1 MELCT
6 KSRGDIFLQ
15 DVNGGINYT
24 RTLLTPLYVKDRE
37 VFYKLVGRNSI
48 APMDNYLGVDKL
60 PFHMTY
66 TMMARCATEAVK
78 AKSFV
83 CASNSLKEAGYQH
96 ISASMVDQVCETV
109 GQALWDYYKERA
121 DIMQSRLA
129 RGEKIGPVNVDI
141 HNIHS
146 LNPEK
151 VLILMI
157 DGHTIYTRKYSTGK
171 YDINDGGKCGCD
183 CRVGIAFRLSDC
195 SVEYDEAGGET
206 VRISHKDYTSL
217 IVPKNEFR
225 NYFADL
231 AIRNGADQCELIVV
245 VSDGADWLHKMVVE
259 LFNSYVHIR
268 DLWHAKECIA
278 EFCKALF
285 QDNPEKGILFSNYLC
300 HLIEE
305 GNIDK
310 FINKLEKETNDH
322 IKNMEQFNLS
332 EKEKQDQYLK
342 CIEQLDNIISLS
354 QGLEN
359 CIELS
364 EENLLSYLGAETFEE
379 PIYSFLRD
387 KEDKL
392 NKSNIYMNI
401 NNKQEFSEKIYNN
414 NISSNYIKN
423 YVVNPYDKSIK
434 LKELKID
441 DNSDIA
447 RIKQLL
453 VNKDDKKQFVQDQ
466 ISKVS
471 LKNLSKEEFLY
482 LFLYKMKKAIKNN
495 EIELK
500 TKTFKSKKLED
511 EFTIIDKKNENNE
524 EVKEETL
531 DTYNKFKSISI
542 KNTNV
547 NNVDFREL
555 FPELHTLKLLSC
567 QISYELYDYI
577 KNDGFNNLT
586 EIYLDGCNLVN
597 ENFSEIIY
605 EIINKEVLRK
615 NLKLLS
621 AKNNKLNKLDFFQY
635 VEDVKEKYS
644 LENLEF
650 LDFSYNRL
658 YSFNNMILSAS
669 PKIKIVDISYNSFQ
683 STGNWQS
690 FMKHY
695 SKNVRDLDE
704 KEKKEPELAPGP
716 NEIKEEKKNTEE
728 KKVDEKKPDEN
739 KSIEGEKDKEKEE
752 NKENSEEV
760 DNKKENESFQKSKS
774 GKYNDISQV
783 ENEIANNL
791 PEAKTFAVGQ
801 IEKLEEIKKE
811 EKIGRAHV

>member
-37 VFYKLVGRNSI
+37 LFYKLVGRNSI

-60 PFHMTY
+60 PFHITY
-66 TMMARCATEAVK
+66 TMMARCATEAMK

-259 LFNSYVHIR
+259 LFDSYVHIR

-310 FINKLEKETNDH
+310 FLKELEPYKDIVINVNGNKL
-322 IKNMEQFNLS
+322 
-332 EKEKQDQYLK
+332 
-342 CIEQLDNIISLS
+342 
-354 QGLEN
+354 
-359 CIELS
+359 
-364 EENLLSYLGAETFEE
+364 
-379 PIYSFLRD
+379 
-387 KEDKL
+387 
-392 NKSNIYMNI
+392 
-401 NNKQEFSEKIYNN
+401 
-414 NISSNYIKN
+414 
-423 YVVNPYDKSIK
+423 VNPYKYVDSRKDGMEYNLYKRLGLPVGSGAIESSNKIYHRRMRTIGSLWTKIK
-434 LKELKID
+434 ANRMVMIISNYETGGEKLILKIILAMKE
-441 DNSDIA
+441 SLRDIA
-447 RIKQLL
+447 SR
-453 VNKDDKKQFVQDQ
+453 
-466 ISKVS
+466 ISKEG
-471 LKNLSKEEFLY
+471 LHR
-482 LFLYKMKKAIKNN
+482 
-495 EIELK
+495 
-500 TKTFKSKKLED
+500 
-511 EFTIIDKKNENNE
+511 
-524 EVKEETL
+524 
-531 DTYNKFKSISI
+531 TYNKK
-542 KNTNV
+542 
-547 NNVDFREL
+547 
-555 FPELHTLKLLSC
+555 PKL
-567 QISYELYDYI
+567 
-577 KNDGFNNLT
+577 
-586 EIYLDGCNLVN
+586 
-597 ENFSEIIY
+597 
-605 EIINKEVLRK
+605 
-615 NLKLLS
+615 
-621 AKNNKLNKLDFFQY
+621 AK
-635 VEDVKEKYS
+635 
-644 LENLEF
+644 
-650 LDFSYNRL
+650 
-658 YSFNNMILSAS
+658 
-669 PKIKIVDISYNSFQ
+669 
-683 STGNWQS
+683 
-690 FMKHY
+690 
-695 SKNVRDLDE
+695 
-704 KEKKEPELAPGP
+704 
-716 NEIKEEKKNTEE
+716 
-728 KKVDEKKPDEN
+728 
-739 KSIEGEKDKEKEE
+739 
-752 NKENSEEV
+752 
-760 DNKKENESFQKSKS
+760 
-774 GKYNDISQV
+774 
-783 ENEIANNL
+783 
-791 PEAKTFAVGQ
+791 
-801 IEKLEEIKKE
+801 
-811 EKIGRAHV
+811 